1 MLIYNQAY
9 DTYHT
14 IFRMLLLSSRLL
26 KPIEVDK
33 LRILDFYYVYPTEL
47 LDIKKPKGFKKY
59 EKFLNP
65 EINKYDR
72 IMNPKRMFY
81 KMNNIQLQA
90 IKALV
95 AYGYFDSNSF
105 EKGIIKMTEKKI
117 TDEFKQ
123 VIENAVETNFNIVS
137 LLTGPLSEI
146 DLFGHLGL
154 KERTGLIE
162 FRYDTI

>member
-14 IFRMLLLSSRLL
+14 IFRMLLLSSRIL

-47 LDIKKPKGFKKY
+47 LDIKKPLGFKKY

-72 IMNPKRMFY
+72 VMNPKRIFY

-95 AYGYFDSNSF
+95 AYGYFDSESF
-105 EKGIIKMTEKKI
+105 ENGTIKI
-117 TDEFKQ
+117 TNKKMSEELNFA
-123 VIENAVETNFNIVS
+123 IENAIKQNFNIIS
-137 LLTGPLSEI
+137 LLTGPLTEI
-146 DLFGHLGL
+146 DLYGHLGL